1 MSNREKILCQLRE
14 TRMKI
19 ALTRE
24 SDERDNLV
32 TLADQLHK
40 EYAKC
45 LCEEIKLERK
55 RGR

>member
-1 MSNREKILCQLRE
+1 MSNREDILRQLRE
-14 TRMKI
+14 ARMKI
-19 ALTRE
+19 ALTHD
-24 SDERDNLV
+24 SVERDNLV
-32 TLADQLHK
+32 TIADELHK

>member
-1 MSNREKILCQLRE
+1 MSNREEIKSQLRE
-14 TRMKI
+14 IRMKI

-24 SDERDNLV
+24 SEERDNLV
-32 TLADQLHK
+32 TRADQLHK

-45 LCEEIKLERK
+45 LVEEIGLERK